1 MGEMPEEQHRDMGG
15 LKNQVF
21 SLWHRNMGG
30 NGIEIWESP
39 CGIRIPI
46 YGVETILR
54 IEGGSRRSLPAG
66 RKRQGEG
73 MVWHKK

>member
-1 MGEMPEEQHRDMGG
+1 MGEMLEEQHRDMGG

-39 CGIRIPI
+39 RGARIPV
-46 YGVETILR
+46 YGVE
-54 IEGGSRRSLPAG
+54 A
-66 RKRQGEG
+66 
-73 MVWHKK
+73 MA